1 MVREEGL
8 TMRELILISPRCNEE
23 KNIIGQWKHKS
34 IFCDVVSDGRIT
46 LETKQGLVF
55 IDFGDSESM
64 YPFYDEEGND
74 FDIRNYFLYCIS
86 FSDLAFVKDFLN
98 QTKFDKGC
106 KLDNDHGMIIDYKD
120 LKYTK
125 GFFDCYSWGLDSNDV
140 EKAHRYCTANEGLL
154 SESTVC
160 GCFYCLKVFA
170 PSEIENWINDRDGK
184 TAICPYCSIDS
195 VLPGNRVDLS
205 KSFLNQ
211 MHKAWF

>member
-1 MVREEGL
+1 M
-8 TMRELILISPRCNEE
+8 
-23 KNIIGQWKHKS
+23 
-34 IFCDVVSDGRIT
+34 
-46 LETKQGLVF
+46 
-55 IDFGDSESM
+55 
-64 YPFYDEEGND
+64 
-74 FDIRNYFLYCIS
+74 
-86 FSDLAFVKDFLN
+86 KDFLN

-140 EKAHRYCTANEGLL
+140 EKAHRYCTANEVLL

-160 GCFYCLKVFA
+160 GCFYCLKVFV

-205 KSFLNQ
+205 KNFLNQ